1 MDFLS
6 QMSAYSMPNKGMMT
20 ETAMLTDETG
30 EYFNLAETGIVQM
43 GEVLE
48 HAKTRYGEDVV
59 VTANGWYDSEKTHM
73 VEVENGVFVPRIIY
87 YSNRSEKSFEDY
99 GIGKGDEILAFA
111 NYWVE
116 MDGKLTLYNP
126 CILDV
131 QLDLGIFKT
140 TMTYLVA
147 MPVKERIVLP
157 KLDGYTLEWVENNN
171 TMSSEKIRIIDGMIN
186 RYTLVVKP
194 K

>member
-1 MDFLS
+1 
-6 QMSAYSMPNKGMMT
+6 MSAYSMPNKGMMT
-20 ETAMLTDETG
+20 ETAMLTDSTG
-30 EYFNLAETGIVQM
+30 EYFKLAENRIVQM

-73 VEVENGVFVPRIIY
+73 VEVEKDVWLPRIIY
-87 YSNRSEKSFEDY
+87 YSGRSEKSFEEY
-99 GIGKGDEILAFA
+99 GIEKGDEILAFA

-131 QLDLGIFKT
+131 QLDLGIIKT
-140 TMTYLVA
+140 TTTFLVA
-147 MPVKERIVLP
+147 MPVKERITLP
-157 KLDGYTLEWVENNN
+157 KLDGYTLEWVENDN
-171 TMSSEKIRIIDGMIN
+171 TVSPEKIRIIDGKIN
-186 RYTLVVKP
+186 RCTLVVKP
-194 K
+194 NF